1 MLEQDDGEEWGLM
14 TVEPRQE
21 GCGWRTCEEP
31 LNRLHDELV
40 LLSETCAPSHADA
53 AIVERIRTQVERA
66 SQALVA
72 DMEAHLFG
80 SQAVGLATS
89 ASDMD
94 LVLLSATRFL
104 LLPDDA
110 SDVARDSAKHEK
122 IDFMHHLVAR
132 LTPEPFVTARIIAH
146 ASVPVIKACTH
157 GGMQCDISVG
167 TDGAVLSV
175 KMMKEQIQVCECS
188 EWPWRA

>member
-1 MLEQDDGEEWGLM
+1 MLEQEDGEEWGLM

-21 GCGWRTCEEP
+21 GCGWRTCEES

-40 LLSETCAPSHADA
+40 LLSETSAPSHADA

-104 LLPDDA
+104 LLPED
-110 SDVARDSAKHEK
+110 SSEVARDSAKHEK
-122 IDFMHHLVAR
+122 IDFMH
-132 LTPEPFVTARIIAH
+132 
-146 ASVPVIKACTH
+146 
-157 GGMQCDISVG
+157 
-167 TDGAVLSV
+167 LSL
-175 KMMKEQIQVCECS
+175 IHI
-188 EWPWRA
+188 